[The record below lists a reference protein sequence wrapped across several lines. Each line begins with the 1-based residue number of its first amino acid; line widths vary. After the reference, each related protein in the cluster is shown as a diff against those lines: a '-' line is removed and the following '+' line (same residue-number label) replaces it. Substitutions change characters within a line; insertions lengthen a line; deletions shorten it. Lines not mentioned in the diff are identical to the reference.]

1 MESSLTYKIENYK
14 TQQKMLGIFE
24 NYHEKGTARNEKE
37 TFHTEWKRKSLKK
50 ICRVRKDVTR
60 HRQVIKKISNPREYN
75 GNKDIKDLNTM
86 GKKK

>member
-1 MESSLTYKIENYK
+1 MSMESSLTYKIENYI

-50 ICRVRKDVTR
+50 
-60 HRQVIKKISNPREYN
+60 N
-75 GNKDIKDLNTM
+75 
-86 GKKK
+86 